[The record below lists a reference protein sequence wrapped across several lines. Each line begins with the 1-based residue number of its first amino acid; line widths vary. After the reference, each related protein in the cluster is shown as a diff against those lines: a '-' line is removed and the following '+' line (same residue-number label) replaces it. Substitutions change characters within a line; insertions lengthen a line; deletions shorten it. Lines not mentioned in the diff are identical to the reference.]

1 MNLDGSGGVQ
11 ITPDEEDVLQ
21 FSWSPDGRE
30 ILYAAQTH
38 DPVSENVSFGIRIV
52 NADGS
57 SLRRL
62 TSENVDSTPVWSPDG
77 GRIAFYSQ
85 SRPPSSVWV
94 MDVGGSDL
102 QPLVPGNL
110 TFRMHRWS
118 PDGQK
123 VAVSD
128 GNDIFVVLLD
138 DPAVAVPDFGPLSAV
153 AAFSVVVFAIRVRRR
168 L

>member
-1 MNLDGSGGVQ
+1 
-11 ITPDEEDVLQ
+11 
-21 FSWSPDGRE
+21 
-30 ILYAAQTH
+30 
-38 DPVSENVSFGIRIV
+38 
-52 NADGS
+52 
-57 SLRRL
+57 
-62 TSENVDSTPVWSPDG
+62 
-77 GRIAFYSQ
+77 
-85 SRPPSSVWV
+85 
-94 MDVGGSDL
+94 
-102 QPLVPGNL
+102 
-110 TFRMHRWS
+110 MHRWS